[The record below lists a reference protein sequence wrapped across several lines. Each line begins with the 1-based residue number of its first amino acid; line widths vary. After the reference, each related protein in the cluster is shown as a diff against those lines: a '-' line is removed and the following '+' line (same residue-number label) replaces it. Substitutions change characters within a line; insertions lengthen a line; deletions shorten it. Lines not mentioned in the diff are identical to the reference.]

1 MGLIPLPCL
10 IIDTDSSFTRCHHSQ
25 TKSFPIKMHGGVP
38 EVQQTCYPQLRSEK
52 KKKKHKTEVMQYAVR
67 FSLYAGNK
75 TVRLGTQDWF
85 QFLERRSLAY
95 SHVFFCCL
103 CLYKANHEN
112 SIKIIPDTRMN
123 LLLKSKPYTEAWPFK
138 NVLTRLLKTL
148 SFFVSNRIY
157 NVSMYNIS
165 TNSAGFFIF
174 FF

>member
-1 MGLIPLPCL
+1 MSSL
-10 IIDTDSSFTRCHHSQ
+10 TDQVFSYKNARRGSWSTTNLLSS
-25 TKSFPIKMHGGVP
+25 IKI
-38 EVQQTCYPQLRSEK
+38 R

-174 FF
+174 FFLVQLQANCQHENFQLH